1 MTSMHTGQKAL
12 TAKGRATR
20 ERIVGAA
27 ATLMFTNGV
36 ARTSLDDVK
45 ASAGVSSS
53 QLYHYFVDKHALVM
67 AVISHQTEAV
77 LDGQQPHL
85 AALDSM
91 AALRA
96 WRDALVRFRRTRSCR
111 GGCPIGSLAS
121 ELTET
126 DAAARVRLGTSFRQW
141 EESIR
146 NGLRAMHER
155 GDLSPR
161 ADPDELALALLAA
174 VQGGILLTQVYRDTK
189 PMEAALDTMLA
200 HIQSLVTPARSIT
213 ASRGRAR
220 PASRRKLS

>member
-1 MTSMHTGQKAL
+1 MTSTHPGHKAL

-91 AALRA
+91 AARHARPLSAHSQLSRGLSHRIARQRA
-96 WRDALVRFRRTRSCR
+96 DGNRR
-111 GGCPIGSLAS
+111 GGAH
-121 ELTET
+121 
-126 DAAARVRLGTSFRQW
+126 AARVELQAMGREHSQ
-141 EESIR
+141 
-146 NGLRAMHER
+146 RA
-155 GDLSPR
+155 
-161 ADPDELALALLAA
+161 
-174 VQGGILLTQVYRDTK
+174 
-189 PMEAALDTMLA
+189 
-200 HIQSLVTPARSIT
+200 
-213 ASRGRAR
+213 ASNARAR
-220 PASRRKLS
+220 